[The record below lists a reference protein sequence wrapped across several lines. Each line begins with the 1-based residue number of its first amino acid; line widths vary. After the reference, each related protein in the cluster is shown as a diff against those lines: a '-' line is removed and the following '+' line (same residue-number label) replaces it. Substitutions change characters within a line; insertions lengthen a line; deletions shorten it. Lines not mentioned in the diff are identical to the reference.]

1 MIPHE
6 LSKSDIVKIIEQL
19 DVLLPSTPLTNK
31 AEVEKGLLRQGQ
43 LEILHLIEAM
53 QHFVL
58 IQNWVATTAAGTRL
72 NNGKGRDR
80 FWQFTATERTSLFS
94 SLISHCRIL
103 VLRSAEASTRTNGH
117 RATRM

>member
-58 IQNWVATTAAGTRL
+58 IQNWVATTAAVHDSTTAKAGIDSGNSRPP
-72 NNGKGRDR
+72 NGLLC
-80 FWQFTATERTSLFS
+80 FL
-94 SLISHCRIL
+94 L
-103 VLRSAEASTRTNGH
+103 
-117 RATRM
+117 